1 MSLEEQFQATIRG
14 KENKILALESVKQRM
29 LGELRQSATD
39 LTEAARL
46 LEYKYPETAEILRNQ
61 AARTLAVIAKAEG
74 CTITAEAP

>member
-14 KENKILALESVKQRM
+14 KENKILALESAKQRM
-29 LGELRQSATD
+29 LSELRQSATD

-61 AARTLAVIAKAEG
+61 AGRTLALIAKTEG
-74 CTITAEAP
+74 PSGD